1 MQSDRCALTGQMNE
15 AFTERNQ
22 AAQETNMGQGSHC
35 KALTKVRIPGLI
47 HGTAKTMVTVEFLKQ
62 HIEKKCRRFG

>member
-1 MQSDRCALTGQMNE
+1 MIGVPLIDQMNE

-22 AAQETNMGQGSHC
+22 AAQERNMGQGSHS

-47 HGTAKTMVTVEFLKQ
+47 QGQ
-62 HIEKKCRRFG
+62 PRPR